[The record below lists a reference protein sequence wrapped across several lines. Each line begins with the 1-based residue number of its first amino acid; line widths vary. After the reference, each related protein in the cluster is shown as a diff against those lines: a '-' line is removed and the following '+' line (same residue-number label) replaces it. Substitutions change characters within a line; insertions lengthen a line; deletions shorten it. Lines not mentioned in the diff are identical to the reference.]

1 MSAPRTS
8 VKKTI
13 VLAAGGTGG
22 HLFPAQALAHA
33 LLARGYAVALV
44 TDRRGKAF
52 EAPENAA
59 FSVHRIR
66 AEGISRPGLAAKLGG
81 MVSLGLGTLD
91 ALLLLRRL
99 KPAMVVGFGGYPS
112 VPTVT
117 AAGLQGITILL
128 HEQNAL
134 LGRANRL
141 LASRAKR
148 IATSFAEV
156 SGVKPALRD
165 RLRFTGNPVRPDI
178 VAVRQ
183 TPYPPAEIDGK
194 LTVLVTGGSQGAT
207 VFSDVMPAAIAL
219 LPETVRRRLRI
230 EQQARPEDVARVEA
244 AYRDIGFQAEVA
256 SFFSD
261 MPARLTRAHLAI
273 CRSGASTVAELTAA
287 GRPAILVPYPHAMD
301 DHQSANAHAVETAGG
316 AWVMPQDAFCA
327 KAVADRLEMLLTMPQ
342 KLNAAALKM
351 REAGTPDAVER
362 LADLVTAELPAN
374 GDSLRHTSPEPQEKA
389 A

>member
-1 MSAPRTS
+1 MSA
-8 VKKTI
+8 VLKKTI

-52 EAPENAA
+52 EAPANAA
-59 FSVHRIR
+59 FTVHRIR
-66 AEGISRPGLAAKLGG
+66 AEGISKPGLAAKLGG
-81 MVSLGLGTLD
+81 AVSLGLGTLD
-91 ALLLLRRL
+91 ALTLLRRL
-99 KPAMVVGFGGYPS
+99 KPALVVGFGGYPS

-117 AAGLQGITILL
+117 AAGLLGIGILL

-141 LASRAKR
+141 LAGRAKR
-148 IATSFAEV
+148 IATSFAEI
-156 SGVKPALRD
+156 SGVKEGLRD
-165 RLRFTGNPVRPDI
+165 RLSFTGNPVRPD
-178 VAVRQ
+178 VAAVRHS
-183 TPYPPAEIDGK
+183 PYPPAEIDGK

-219 LPETVRRRLRI
+219 LPESVRRRLRI

-244 AYRDIGFQAEVA
+244 AYSEISFPAEVA

-261 MPARLTRAHLAI
+261 MPARLARAHLAI
-273 CRSGASTVAELTAA
+273 CRSGASTVAELMVA
-287 GRPAILVPYPHAMD
+287 GRPAVLVPYPHAMD
-301 DHQSANAHAVETAGG
+301 DHQSANAHAVEAAGG
-316 AWVMPQDAFCA
+316 AWVMPQDAFCP
-327 KAVADRLEMLLTMPQ
+327 KAVADRLEMLLSMPQ

-362 LADLVTAELPAN
+362 LADLVVAELPAN
-374 GDSLRHTSPEPQEKA
+374 GGSVRHTSPEPQEKA